1 MTSKVDGFVKVAT
14 QHLHKVKTETEQ
26 LQSKELEALTVISDR
41 IKEQLE
47 KLQKALILIHAKE
60 DTAQDAV
67 NTIRSTITEVQEGI
81 KSGFASQAD
90 ELRKHCESICKEA
103 ESSSMASCAA
113 VRSVILLVHLILIL
127 GVG

>member
-1 MTSKVDGFVKVAT
+1 MGTVLMGDNS
-14 QHLHKVKTETEQ
+14 
-26 LQSKELEALTVISDR
+26 EAARLR
-41 IKEQLE
+41 AEARFE
-47 KLQKALILIHAKE
+47 KLQKALVLIHAKE